1 MLRLSAQHRR
11 VLIETV
17 PELANF
23 AAGSLIFGQFL
34 SERPFSVA
42 TAIGGVTAWFV
53 LIGVTFFFAAGERQ

>member
-34 SERPFSVA
+34 GERPFSAA

-53 LIGVTFFFAAGERQ
+53 LIGVTFFFAAGEPR